1 MKTAE
6 INFRRYETS
15 QGVKY
20 IIVYDNEGNILAQ
33 MKKDAPNKYITIP
46 SIRYWIL
53 IKHIHKHFDVMYNSF
68 EEDVLPFK

>member
-33 MKKDAPNKYITIP
+33 MKKDVPYKFITNP
-46 SIRYWIL
+46 SILFWKL
-53 IKHIHKHFDVMYNSF
+53 IKHVHKQFDIMYHSF
-68 EEDVLPFK
+68 EEDKLPFN